1 MGAPSGAGGSS
12 DTGPQG
18 QSGGRVCV
26 EGLHHL
32 ARPDIHFRQVGRQA
46 GPHRALRRAG
56 YPIMMSRQKTGTD
69 AYPENA
75 ARGLGNIAAR
85 CLLLSL
91 VIITDVLDRQ
101 VIKATVDSNVQDRV
115 GTELPSSCCYCGL
128 EMIVTEQFG
137 RRLSAELVHRNI
149 VEDHSCVLRTAS

>member
-1 MGAPSGAGGSS
+1 
-12 DTGPQG
+12 
-18 QSGGRVCV
+18 
-26 EGLHHL
+26 
-32 ARPDIHFRQVGRQA
+32 
-46 GPHRALRRAG
+46 
-56 YPIMMSRQKTGTD
+56 MMSRQKTGTD

-115 GTELPSSCCYCGL
+115 GTELPSSCCHCGL

-149 VEDHSCVLRTAS
+149 VEDHSYILRTAS